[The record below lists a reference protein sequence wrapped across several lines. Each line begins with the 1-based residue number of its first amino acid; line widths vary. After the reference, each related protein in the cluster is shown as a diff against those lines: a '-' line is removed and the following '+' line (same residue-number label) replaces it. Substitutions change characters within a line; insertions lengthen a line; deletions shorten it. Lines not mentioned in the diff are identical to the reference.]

1 MHRPAV
7 FQVADHHDIDIFERT
22 LRFLD
27 RIKVEQR
34 LTRMLVGPVS
44 GIDHRHA
51 RNLAGI
57 AGRTFDRMTH
67 HDHIAVVRDRHD
79 RIVES
84 FAFRNAGI
92 RSPRKTDH
100 PAPRRLIALS
110 KLSRVRVD
118 GSKKQRREYLPAS
131 TCRCGSASKRAARSI
146 IFRISSHEKS
156 VIETRLFFPIE
167 LYFYFKSMLILS
179 TFRNRSSNCCDRLR
193 RIESVIVHA
202 LSNCWPS
209 TSGCIS

>member
-1 MHRPAV
+1 MIVSWKVSPFETLVFEVPEKPITRP
-7 FQVADHHDIDIFERT
+7 
-22 LRFLD
+22 
-27 RIKVEQR
+27 
-34 LTRMLVGPVS
+34 
-44 GIDHRHA
+44 
-51 RNLAGI
+51 
-57 AGRTFDRMTH
+57 
-67 HDHIAVVRDRHD
+67 
-79 RIVES
+79 
-84 FAFRNAGI
+84 
-92 RSPRKTDH
+92 
-100 PAPRRLIALS
+100 PRRLIALS

-118 GSKKQRREYLPAS
+118 GSKNSDANTFPAS

-209 TSGCIS
+209 TSGCISLTIRITSFIAR

>member
-57 AGRTFDRMTH
+57 TGRTFDRMTH

-100 PAPRRLIALS
+100 PAPETIDRAFETQPRPC
-110 KLSRVRVD
+110 RWFE
-118 GSKKQRREYLPAS
+118 KQRREYLPGQHLS
-131 TCRCGSASKRAARSI
+131 VRIGLETGGQIHNLQNFIARKI
-146 IFRISSHEKS
+146 GDRNKTFLSHR
-156 VIETRLFFPIE
+156 TLF
-167 LYFYFKSMLILS
+167 LL
-179 TFRNRSSNCCDRLR
+179 
-193 RIESVIVHA
+193 
-202 LSNCWPS
+202 
-209 TSGCIS
+209 